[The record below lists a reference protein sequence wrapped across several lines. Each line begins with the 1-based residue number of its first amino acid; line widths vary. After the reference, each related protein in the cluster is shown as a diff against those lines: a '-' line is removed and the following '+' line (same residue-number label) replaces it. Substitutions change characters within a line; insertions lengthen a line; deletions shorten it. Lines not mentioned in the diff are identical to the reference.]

1 MQVSIPPG
9 CGADY
14 HGSMKAALAL
24 ALLFLAPS
32 PQSNDKAVRMLEKA
46 QLRAE
51 QGKFDE
57 AHVMYQRLGKKYPDT
72 PEGEIGKRRGQPS
85 AYLGHGEVVR
95 NGPSE
100 NRLDFVLMG
109 EGYQITEM
117 AAFAKLAADVPDV
130 FERNEVFGEYYSYLN
145 FLRADLV
152 SADNGVDGYGRD
164 YDTALNGKTLGTFAG
179 HVGIDRTAVRTM
191 LREMPEQDG
200 QAIVFAKLGILGTGG
215 GGVATIGGRN
225 MATMIHEIGHS
236 FGGLSDEYTTP
247 QSGRDKSAKPSRNTN
262 IATSE
267 DPEESPW
274 SHFLKA
280 KVRGVGMHPGGAQ
293 FVKGAWRPTAAK
305 CSMAAGGTFC
315 PVCREE
321 IVLRIYSYCDPIDA
335 AVPEPHTFDG
345 KEDLPVGRRGLSF
358 EVTVLQ
364 PTTHELEVDWWVL
377 PEGEAPR
384 PIDTTRR
391 KRKAKKKGQSV
402 ATIKSEVTT
411 GPGGRR
417 VAPPVPVKAKP
428 AKSTHPN
435 KDGVHK
441 FRVSAKDLEPGRR
454 YRVMCRAHDTTEVR
468 GSRAPWV
475 IKDDVGF
482 LTSTVG
488 WWVSLEEKDG

>member
-1 MQVSIPPG
+1 
-9 CGADY
+9 
-14 HGSMKAALAL
+14 MKVALSL
-24 ALLFLAPS
+24 VLLFLAAA
-32 PQSNDKAVRMLEKA
+32 PQSEDKAVRMLEKA
-46 QLRAE
+46 ERRAV

-57 AHVMYQRLGKKYPDT
+57 AHALYRRLAKQFPGT
-72 PEGEIGKRRGQPS
+72 PQGAIGERRGQPS
-85 AYLGHGEVVR
+85 AFLGEGDVVR

-117 AAFAKLAADVPDV
+117 AAFAKLAEDVPDV
-130 FERNEVFGEYYSYLN
+130 FERDEVFGEYYRYLN

-179 HVGIDRTAVRTM
+179 HVGIDRKAVREM
-191 LREMPEQDG
+191 LQEMPVQDG

-236 FGGLSDEYTTP
+236 FGGLSDEYTAL
-247 QSGRDKSAKPSRNTN
+247 QSGRSKDAKPTRNTN

-267 DPEESPW
+267 DPDKSPW

-305 CSMAAGGTFC
+305 CAMAAGGSFC

-321 IVLRIYSYCDPIDA
+321 LVLRIYSYCDPIDA
-335 AVPEPHTFDG
+335 AEPEAHLFDG
-345 KEDLPVGRRGLSF
+345 DVDLPIGRSGISF

-364 PTTHELEVDWWVL
+364 PTSHELEVDWWVL
-377 PEGEAPR
+377 PEGKAPR
-384 PIDTTRR
+384 PIDVSKQKR
-391 KRKAKKKGQSV
+391 KRARKGESV
-402 ATIKSEVTT
+402 ATVKSQVST

-417 VAPPVPVKAKP
+417 VAPPVPIQSKP

-435 KDGVHK
+435 HDGVHK
-441 FRVSAKDLEPGRR
+441 FRVNARDVGPGR
-454 YRVMCRAHDTTEVR
+454 YRVVCRVHDTTEVR

-475 IKDDVGF
+475 VKEDGGF
-482 LTSTVG
+482 LTSTIG
-488 WWVSLEEKDG
+488 WWVRLEQ

>member
-1 MQVSIPPG
+1 MNG
-9 CGADY
+9 
-14 HGSMKAALAL
+14 MKVAFSL
-24 ALLFLAPS
+24 ALLCLAAAAPL
-32 PQSNDKAVRMLEKA
+32 QDNKKAERMLEKA

-57 AHVMYQRLGKKYPDT
+57 AHALYRRLAKDYPST
-72 PEGEIGKRRGQPS
+72 PEGVIGKRRGKPS
-85 AYLGHGEVVR
+85 AYLGHGDVVR

-117 AAFAKLAADVPDV
+117 AAFAKLASDVPDV
-130 FERNEVFGEYYSYLN
+130 FERDEVFGEYYRYLN

-179 HVGIDRTAVRTM
+179 HVGIDRAAVRAM
-191 LREMPEQDG
+191 LQEMPEQDG

-225 MATMIHEIGHS
+225 MATMIHEVGHS
-236 FGGLSDEYTTP
+236 FGGLSDEYTAL
-247 QSGRDKSAKPSRNTN
+247 QAGRKKGAKPSRNTN
-262 IATSE
+262 IAISE

-293 FVKGAWRPTAAK
+293 FVKGAWRPTAGK
-305 CSMAAGGTFC
+305 CVMAAGGSYC

-321 IVLRIYSYCDPIDA
+321 LVLRIYSYCDPIDA
-335 AVPEPHTFDG
+335 ADPAAHPFDG
-345 KEDLPVGRRGLSF
+345 DEDLEVGRRGVSF

-364 PTTHELEVDWWVL
+364 PTTHDLQVDWWLL
-377 PEGEAPR
+377 PEGQAPR
-384 PIDTTRR
+384 PIDVSVR
-391 KRKAKKKGQSV
+391 KRRRAKKGESV
-402 ATIKSEVTT
+402 ATVKSQVST

-417 VAPPVPVKAKP
+417 VAPPVPIKAKP
-428 AKSTHPN
+428 ATSTKPN
-435 KDGVHK
+435 RDGVHK
-441 FRVSAKDLEPGRR
+441 FRVSANDLEAGR
-454 YRVMCRAHDTTEVR
+454 YRVVCRVHDTTEVR
-468 GSRAPWV
+468 GSRSPWV
-475 IKDDVGF
+475 IKQDVGF
-482 LTSTVG
+482 LTSTIG
-488 WWVSLEEKDG
+488 WWVRLEDE

>member
-1 MQVSIPPG
+1 
-9 CGADY
+9 
-14 HGSMKAALAL
+14 MKALLVTALC
-24 ALLFLAPS
+24 LFAVA
-32 PQSNDKAVRMLEKA
+32 PQSEDKAVRMLEKA
-46 QLRAE
+46 QKRAE

-57 AHVMYQRLGKKYPDT
+57 AQALYRQLAKKYPDT
-72 PEGEIGKRRGQPS
+72 PQGVIGKRRGKDS
-85 AYLGHGEVVR
+85 AYLGQGDVLRH
-95 NGPSE
+95 GPSE

-117 AAFAKLAADVPDV
+117 AAFAKLAEDVPDV
-130 FERNEVFGEYYSYLN
+130 FRRNEVFGEYYSYLN
-145 FLRADLV
+145 FIRADLV

-179 HVGIDRTAVRTM
+179 HVGIDRVAVRQM
-191 LREMPEQDG
+191 LQEMPEQDG

-236 FGGLSDEYTTP
+236 YGGLSDEYTAL
-247 QSGRDKSAKPSRNTN
+247 QAGRKKGAKPSRNTN
-262 IATSE
+262 IAISE

-293 FVKGAWRPTAAK
+293 FVKGAWRPTAGK
-305 CSMAAGGTFC
+305 CAMAAGRVFC

-321 IVLRIYSYCDPIDA
+321 LVMRLYSYCDPIDA
-335 AVPEPHTFDG
+335 AVPEPHSFDS
-345 KEDLPVGRRGLSF
+345 KEDLVAGRRGVSF

-364 PTTHELEVDWWVL
+364 PATHELEVDWWVL
-377 PEGEAPR
+377 PANRAPR
-384 PIDTTRR
+384 PIDVT
-391 KRKAKKKGQSV
+391 KREKKRSKKGQSV
-402 ATIKSEVTT
+402 ATVKSQVTT

-417 VAPPVPVKAKP
+417 VAPPVPIKAKP
-428 AKSTHPN
+428 TKSTKPN
-435 KDGVHK
+435 NDGVHK
-441 FRVSAKDLEPGRR
+441 FRMSTKGLEPGR
-454 YRVMCRAHDTTEVR
+454 YRVMCRVHDTTEVR

-475 IKDDVGF
+475 VKDDGGF

-488 WWVSLEEKDG
+488 WWVRIEE